1 MVKKLI
7 FIFLIIVSCA
17 KENKKETQ
25 NESTTKNAPFNVV
38 KPENSGLKFNNQL
51 QQNGNLNIIE
61 YLYYYNGGGVA
72 IGDINN
78 DGLEDI
84 YLTANQKAD
93 KLFLNQGNLKFKDI
107 SLNSGISKDSTWS
120 TGVTMADINNDGLL
134 DIYVCKVGN
143 YKGLKAKNELYINQ
157 GNNTF
162 TEQASKYGLDFSGF
176 STQASFFDY
185 DNDGDLDMYLM
196 NHSIHTTHSYG
207 NIKLREKSDEQ
218 SGDIL
223 FENKQNAGQIK
234 FEDVT
239 KSAGIYNSALGYG
252 LALSTAD
259 VNNDGYLD
267 IYVGNDF
274 HENDYLYINNKN
286 KTFTEASTDYFNNTS
301 RFTMG
306 VDIEDVNNDLLLVT
320 VMYD

>member
-93 KLFLNQGNLKFKDI
+93 KLFLNQGNLKFQVGFDI
-107 SLNSGISKDSTWS
+107 PYPTLR
-120 TGVTMADINNDGLL
+120 
-134 DIYVCKVGN
+134 
-143 YKGLKAKNELYINQ
+143 
-157 GNNTF
+157 
-162 TEQASKYGLDFSGF
+162 GF
-176 STQASFFDY
+176 PCVY
-185 DNDGDLDMYLM
+185 
-196 NHSIHTTHSYG
+196 
-207 NIKLREKSDEQ
+207 
-218 SGDIL
+218 
-223 FENKQNAGQIK
+223 NKIRAC
-234 FEDVT
+234 
-239 KSAGIYNSALGYG
+239 L
-252 LALSTAD
+252 
-259 VNNDGYLD
+259 
-267 IYVGNDF
+267 
-274 HENDYLYINNKN
+274 
-286 KTFTEASTDYFNNTS
+286 
-301 RFTMG
+301 
-306 VDIEDVNNDLLLVT
+306 
-320 VMYD
+320 